1 MVSPVADTAN
11 HNATSGCVAAWPEA
25 WRQFFVDLA
34 NLPPP
39 PPPLVGDGLAKT
51 LVQTSYSIWHGRDG
65 LVDLFNSDFIPFLL
79 NGPF

>member
-1 MVSPVADTAN
+1 MFSRCKPPKLSTVSDVVG
-11 HNATSGCVAAWPEA
+11 SEA

-51 LVQTSYSIWHGRDG
+51 LVQTSYSIWHGGDG
-65 LVDLFNSDFIPFLL
+65 LVDLFDSDFIPFLL
-79 NGPF
+79 DGPF